1 MCTEFAHT
9 HTRTHFKNAALIIFV
24 QCMVIFQKEKY
35 LYLSSRL
42 NIFAKPINRS
52 VNSHIGFTRC
62 KHKLLYLES
71 LTDFRALHFPLALPF
86 QQNLFRF
93 GSGINFMKTRWETW
107 YQVKSILFVQHLL
120 QTELSQGANTET
132 TVAAVEGRMII
143 LNDQNVIGRLIPG
156 LHQQATSAGPGNKTR
171 QTGWNGQLSS
181 WILY

>member
-1 MCTEFAHT
+1 M
-9 HTRTHFKNAALIIFV
+9 HFKNAALSIFV
-24 QCMVIFQKEKY
+24 QYMGIFQKDKY

-42 NIFAKPINRS
+42 NICAKPINRS
-52 VNSHIGFTRC
+52 VNSRIGFTHC
-62 KHKLLYLES
+62 KHKLLYLEY

-86 QQNLFRF
+86 QQNLLFRF

-132 TVAAVEGRMII
+132 TVAIAAVEGRMII
-143 LNDQNVIGRLIPG
+143 LNDQNLIGRLIPG

-171 QTGWNGQLSS
+171 QRGWNGQLSS